1 MHMAER
7 PDAPRV
13 GPTDAELIARSMQ
26 EPEHFAVLFDR
37 HAAAVHRYLGRRV
50 GEIADD
56 LLSET
61 FLIAFRRRGAWRAVH
76 VEVRPWLFGIA
87 TNVVHGHRRTEQRR
101 YKALARTPLE
111 RDADPVDTDE
121 LADRVA
127 ARSLRSSLA
136 AALAALKPADR
147 DVLLLVAWGQL
158 SYEEIATVLAI
169 PVGTVRSRLNRAR
182 RQTRA
187 LLDPIPAEEIR

>member
-1 MHMAER
+1 
-7 PDAPRV
+7 
-13 GPTDAELIARSMQ
+13 
-26 EPEHFAVLFDR
+26 
-37 HAAAVHRYLGRRV
+37 
-50 GEIADD
+50 
-56 LLSET
+56 
-61 FLIAFRRRGAWRAVH
+61 VH